1 MQLVPGSFDTKLL
14 TLMSAALDAAVRTA
28 GCRVGQHSDEVRL
41 GMARSVIAAAGRGER
56 DPAALQRIALAGV
69 EAFGGLGSAPLSAL
83 LAARRPPLLGLSDAG
98 TAAPLNSA
106 SPRRTRRAARLNG
119 WSAQSDAFWTW
130 ETAA

>member
-28 GCRVGQHSDEVRL
+28 GSRVGQHNDEVRL

-69 EAFGGLGSAPLSAL
+69 EGSLVAEVLPYPPYSLPVAHRYSA
-83 LAARRPPLLGLSDAG
+83 
-98 TAAPLNSA
+98 
-106 SPRRTRRAARLNG
+106 
-119 WSAQSDAFWTW
+119 
-130 ETAA
+130 